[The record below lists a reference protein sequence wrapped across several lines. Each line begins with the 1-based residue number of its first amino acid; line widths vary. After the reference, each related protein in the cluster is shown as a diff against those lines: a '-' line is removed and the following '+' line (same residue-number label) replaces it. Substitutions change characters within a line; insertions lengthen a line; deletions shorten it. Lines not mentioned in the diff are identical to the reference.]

1 MRKIKG
7 LFSVLKDWINI
18 QKSFLDDI
26 YYFWKITSKFN
37 ASCKT
42 NDDLEKMQY
51 TLLRENHTI
60 EKGLSMRSPKKGFG
74 QEKVKRLL
82 ERLNSYFNKYGQ
94 LDIEF
99 LAYPLATIQHYI
111 DYTKS
116 KGIKIDEIEYEFNKL
131 LKKSK
136 LVIPNYAGVVQVSKD
151 QVLNECNK
159 SFESLLFSRHSIRY
173 FSNVPVQNEIIEKA
187 LNLAQ
192 RTPSACNRQG
202 WKTHIFQGE
211 KSIELIKWQGGSR
224 GFENEI
230 KYSILVTAN
239 LKAFLYYEIHQ
250 AYIDG
255 GLYAMNLINALHSL
269 GLGTIPLSCGFTH
282 HKLKQLSNFNIPENE
297 VPIVII
303 GIGNLLDNFNVAVS
317 SRKKISETN
326 NFH

>member
-1 MRKIKG
+1 
-7 LFSVLKDWINI
+7 
-18 QKSFLDDI
+18 
-26 YYFWKITSKFN
+26 
-37 ASCKT
+37 
-42 NDDLEKMQY
+42 MQY

-82 ERLNSYFNKYGQ
+82 ERLNLYFNKYGQ

-282 HKLKQLSNFNIPENE
+282 HKLKLLKDFNIPENE

-303 GIGNLLDNFNVAVS
+303 GVGHLLDNFNVAVS
-317 SRKKISETN
+317 ERKKISETN
-326 NFH
+326 SFH

>member
-42 NDDLEKMQY
+42 NDDFEKMQY

-82 ERLNSYFNKYGQ
+82 ERLNLYFNKYGQ

-282 HKLKQLSNFNIPENE
+282 HKLKLLKDFNIPENE

-303 GIGNLLDNFNVAVS
+303 GVGHLLDNFNVAVS
-317 SRKKISETN
+317 ERKKISETN
-326 NFH
+326 SFH